1 MTWTTRPCSIVI
13 RMPQLAWQKRQIAVV
28 SVMRDGAFDRR

>member
-1 MTWTTRPCSIVI
+1 MIWTTRPSSIVI

-28 SVMRDGAFDRR
+28 SRDGAFDRR